1 MRAPVCKQD
10 QETMRVVL
18 EAVRDGK
25 DTRPKLMAVECIRH
39 LSWARV
45 GDALANLV
53 RERQLIA
60 TKHGW
65 RLP

>member
-1 MRAPVCKQD
+1 MRAPVCERD

-18 EAVRDGK
+18 EAVRD
-25 DTRPKLMAVECIRH
+25 
-39 LSWARV
+39 
-45 GDALANLV
+45 ALANLV
-53 RERQLIA
+53 RQRQLIA